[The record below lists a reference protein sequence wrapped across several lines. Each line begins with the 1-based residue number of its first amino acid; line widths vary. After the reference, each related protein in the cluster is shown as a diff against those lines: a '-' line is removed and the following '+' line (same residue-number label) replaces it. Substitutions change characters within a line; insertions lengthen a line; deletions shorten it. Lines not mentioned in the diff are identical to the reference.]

1 MKILAL
7 DVTGNNLV
15 VALYDG
21 KEIFSEIPQAQG
33 KRHNSL
39 VMPAIETIL
48 NRANLTIKDIDVF
61 ACVVGPGSFTG
72 IRIGIAT
79 IKALSFAT
87 QKPCVAINSL
97 EELAYG
103 KEGHFYTLIDAL
115 HDNFYAAKFNGSW
128 EAVEE
133 IYCKHID
140 DIKKDNIQLYFK
152 EEDSK
157 PENLIAI
164 AKKKAEKKEFSTLEP
179 IYLRKS
185 QAERDRDGD

>member
-1 MKILAL
+1 MNILAL
-7 DVTGNNLV
+7 DVTGTNLV
-15 VALYDG
+15 VALYNG
-21 KEIFSEIPQAQG
+21 KDVISEIPEATG

-48 NRANLTIKDIDVF
+48 DKANMTIKDIDVF
-61 ACVVGPGSFTG
+61 ACVVGSGSFTG

-79 IKALSFAT
+79 VKALSFAT
-87 QKPCVAINSL
+87 SKPCVAINSL

-103 KEGHFYTLIDAL
+103 KDGDFYTLIDAL
-115 HDNFYAAKFNGSW
+115 HDNYYAAKFNGSW
-128 EAVEE
+128 ENIQELS
-133 IYCKHID
+133 CKHID
-140 DIKKDNIQLYFK
+140 EIKKDNLKLYFK

-164 AKKKAEKKEFSTLEP
+164 AIAKAEKAAFSNLEP
-179 IYLRKS
+179 VYLRKS

>member
-1 MKILAL
+1 MNILAL

-15 VALYDG
+15 VALYNG
-21 KEIFSEIPQAQG
+21 KDIISEIPMATG

-39 VMPAIETIL
+39 VMPAIEKVL
-48 NRANLTIKDIDVF
+48 NAFNMSVKDIDVY

-87 QKPCVAINSL
+87 NKPCVSINAL

-103 KEGHFYTLIDAL
+103 KEGEFYTLIDAL
-115 HDNFYAAKFNGSW
+115 HNNYYAAKFNGSW
-128 EAVEE
+128 EGLEDLS
-133 IYCKHID
+133 CKHID
-140 DIKKDNIQLYFK
+140 DIKKDNLKLYFK
-152 EEDSK
+152 EQDSN
-157 PENLIAI
+157 PETLIKI
-164 AKKKAEKKEFSTLEP
+164 ALRKAEKNEFQTLEP
-179 IYLRKS
+179 LYLRKS

>member
-1 MKILAL
+1 MNILAL
-7 DVTGNNLV
+7 DVTGTNLV
-15 VALYDG
+15 VALYNG
-21 KEIFSEIPQAQG
+21 KDIISEIPEATG

-48 NRANLTIKDIDVF
+48 DRANMGIKDIDVF

-87 QKPCVAINSL
+87 NKPCVAINSL
-97 EELAYG
+97 EELAFG
-103 KEGHFYTLIDAL
+103 KDGDFYTLIDAL
-115 HDNFYAAKFNGSW
+115 HDNYYAAKFSGSW
-128 EAVEE
+128 ENIQELT
-133 IYCKHID
+133 CKHID
-140 DIKKDNIQLYFK
+140 EIKKDNLKLYFK

-164 AKKKAEKKEFSTLEP
+164 AKAKAEKNEFSNLEP
-179 IYLRKS
+179 VYLRKS

>member
-1 MKILAL
+1 MNILAL
-7 DVTGNNLV
+7 DVTGENLV
-15 VALYDG
+15 VALYNGNDVLWD
-21 KEIFSEIPQAQG
+21 IPKATG

-39 VMPAIETIL
+39 VMPTIEDL
-48 NRANLTIKDIDVF
+48 LEKAKLSIKDIDVY

-87 QKPCVAINSL
+87 KKPCVAINAL

-103 KEGHFYTLIDAL
+103 KDGDFYTLIDAL
-115 HDNFYAAKFNGSW
+115 HDNYYAAKFSGSW
-128 EAVEE
+128 DNMQELT
-133 IYCKHID
+133 CKHID
-140 DIKKDNIQLYFK
+140 EIKKDNLKLYFK
-152 EEDSK
+152 GRDSS

-164 AKKKAEKKEFSTLEP
+164 AKAKAEKNEYSPLEP

-185 QAERDRDGD
+185 QAEREKDGD

>member
-15 VALYDG
+15 VALYNG
-21 KEIFSEIPQAQG
+21 KDIISEIPMATG

-39 VMPAIETIL
+39 VMPAIEKVL
-48 NRANLTIKDIDVF
+48 NAFNMSVKDIDVY

-87 QKPCVAINSL
+87 NKPCVSINAL

-103 KEGHFYTLIDAL
+103 KEGEFYTLIDAL
-115 HDNFYAAKFNGSW
+115 HNNYYAAKFNGSW
-128 EAVEE
+128 EGLEDLS
-133 IYCKHID
+133 CKHID
-140 DIKKDNIQLYFK
+140 DIKKDNLKLYFK
-152 EEDSK
+152 EQDSN
-157 PENLIAI
+157 PETLIKI
-164 AKKKAEKKEFSTLEP
+164 ALRKAEKNEFQTLEP
-179 IYLRKS
+179 LYLRKS

>member
-7 DVTGNNLV
+7 DVTGENLV
-15 VALYDG
+15 VALYNG
-21 KEIFSEIPQAQG
+21 ENVTYEIPMATG

-39 VMPAIETIL
+39 VMPTIEKLL
-48 NRANLTIKDIDVF
+48 NEFAMDIKDIDVF

-79 IKALSFAT
+79 IRALSFAT
-87 QKPCVAINSL
+87 QKPCVAINAL

-103 KEGHFYTLIDAL
+103 KEGDFYTLIDAL
-115 HDNFYAAKFNGSW
+115 HGNYYAAKFSGSW
-128 EAVEE
+128 ENLVDLS
-133 IYCKHID
+133 CKHID
-140 DIKKDNIQLYFK
+140 EIKMDNIPLFYK
-152 EEDSK
+152 ETDSN

-164 AKKKAEKKEFSTLEP
+164 AIKKAEKKEFSSLEP

-185 QAERDRDGD
+185 QAEREKDGD

>member
-1 MKILAL
+1 MNILAL

-15 VALYDG
+15 VALYNG
-21 KEIFSEIPQAQG
+21 KDTLSEIPQATG

-48 NRANLTIKDIDVF
+48 DKANMTIKDIDVF

-87 QKPCVAINSL
+87 NKPCVALNSL
-97 EELAYG
+97 EEMAYG
-103 KEGHFYTLIDAL
+103 KDGDFYTLIDAL
-115 HDNFYAAKFNGSW
+115 HDNYYAAKFAGSW
-128 EAVEE
+128 ENIQELS
-133 IYCKHID
+133 CKHID
-140 DIKKDNIQLYFK
+140 EIKKDNLTLYFK

-164 AKKKAEKKEFSTLEP
+164 ALAKANKGDFTTLEP
-179 IYLRKS
+179 VYLRKS